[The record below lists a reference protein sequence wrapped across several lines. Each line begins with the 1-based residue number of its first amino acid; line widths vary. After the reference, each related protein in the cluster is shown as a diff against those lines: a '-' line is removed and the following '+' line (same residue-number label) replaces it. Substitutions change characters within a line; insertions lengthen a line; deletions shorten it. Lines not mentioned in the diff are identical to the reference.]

1 MHAVSKTATDTLARA
16 HARAARTWAAR
27 AGFEREAAGR
37 FARMAARLEAVSAEP
52 VVTGLARRAAADE
65 QRHAALC
72 EELAARFDGRPS
84 TRRLHAAPAEL
95 GPSGLTVRER
105 VLYEVVAM
113 SCITETLSTAV
124 LGEMRDRAVDARV
137 RDVLSTILRD
147 EVQHARLG
155 WAHLAAE
162 RRRGPLRF
170 VAEALP
176 RMLDDTA
183 SDEIFRPGEPDAD
196 DVADTL
202 RGLGALPRVVRRRSL
217 VDALEQVVFPGL
229 EALGVDAGGGR
240 AWLTRR
246 AAA

>member
-1 MHAVSKTATDTLARA
+1 MHAVSGGAGDLRARA
-16 HARAARTWAAR
+16 HARASRTWAAR

-37 FARMAARLEAVSAEP
+37 FARLAVRLEATGAEP
-52 VVTGLARRAAADE
+52 VVTALARRAAADE
-65 QRHAALC
+65 ERHATLC
-72 EELAARFDGRPS
+72 DELAARFDGRPS
-84 TRRLHAAPAEL
+84 PRRLNAGPAEL

-105 VLYEVVAM
+105 VLFEVVAM

-137 RDVLSTILRD
+137 REVLSTILRD

-162 RRRGPLRF
+162 RRRGPLAF
-170 VAEALP
+170 VADALP

-183 SDEIFRPGEPDAD
+183 SDEIFRPGEPDD
-196 DVADTL
+196 VDVAETL

-217 VDALEQVVFPGL
+217 VEALEQVVFPGL

-246 AAA
+246 HAA